1 MVTSVM
7 VVPRWPQSYQSGGQ
21 HEGYLFSLANCS
33 AVNSSVISPKLRR
46 IIISKML
53 RSSSVLGAAGAAREL
68 DHGLVAVEER
78 QARQLAPVAVTV
90 EETNVPA
97 LAIGEGHQNAVLSRL
112 WGGQLHRRIIGENAV
127 GMVGVPL
134 VTDA

>member
-53 RSSSVLGAAGAAREL
+53 WSSKTGLLRWSAA
-68 DHGLVAVEER
+68 
-78 QARQLAPVAVTV
+78 
-90 EETNVPA
+90 
-97 LAIGEGHQNAVLSRL
+97 
-112 WGGQLHRRIIGENAV
+112 
-127 GMVGVPL
+127 
-134 VTDA
+134 